1 MRAILELIDLAV
13 ALAHLWKKRLRT
25 HPFPQKLA
33 RFPKLGV
40 PQRKTTTELCFDVR
54 RCLEYRNTGCVRRV
68 SLYQLRNVHEGHAKV
83 VNDWLQW
90 LMLHGHL
97 AVPLKGTRHFVLF
110 RRSGGTNETP

>member
-54 RCLEYRNTGCVRRV
+54 RGLEYRNTGCVRRV

-83 VNDWLQW
+83 VKRLVAMAYATWALGRTVEGYQALCAFPSVGWN
-90 LMLHGHL
+90 
-97 AVPLKGTRHFVLF
+97 K
-110 RRSGGTNETP
+110 